1 MKGVLLSI
9 TLVVAAAIPALG
21 QDSGWLGISIE
32 DQKEPGAIIRRV
44 ESNSP
49 AEKAGLKQGD
59 VIVEFNNEQVI
70 GVQQLTRL
78 VRETPVGR
86 VIEVRVRRDNRE
98 ETFKVTTE
106 RGPEL
111 RSGSFGLELPNVH
124 ILADS
129 VLRDMPR
136 LQVSTVYVR
145 AGIRVEQMTD
155 QLRDFFSVYGNNGV
169 LVTSVDSGSAAEKAG
184 LKAGDVITTI
194 DGKSVQT
201 PAEFSREVRADS
213 KPTLKI
219 IRDKQEREIRIE

>member
-9 TLVVAAAIPALG
+9 TLVVAVAIPALG

-59 VIVEFNNEQVI
+59 VIVGFNNEQVI

-86 VIEVRVRRDNRE
+86 AVEVRVRRDNRE

-111 RSGSFGLELPNVH
+111 RSGSLGLDLPNVH

-155 QLRDFFSVYGNNGV
+155 QLRDFFGVYGNNGV
-169 LVTSVDSGSAAEKAG
+169 LVTSVDSASAAEKAG

-201 PAEFSREVRADS
+201 PAEFSREMRAGS
-213 KPTLKI
+213 KPTLKV
-219 IRDKQEREIRIE
+219 IRDKQEREIRFE

>member
-59 VIVEFNNEQVI
+59 VIVEFNKEQVI

-111 RSGSFGLELPNVH
+111 RSGSFGLDLPNVH

-129 VLRDMPR
+129 VLRDVPR

-155 QLRDFFSVYGNNGV
+155 QLRDFFGVYGNNGV
-169 LVTSVDSGSAAEKAG
+169 LVTSVDSASAAEKAG

-201 PAEFSREVRADS
+201 PAEFSREMRAGS
-213 KPTLKI
+213 KPTLKV
-219 IRDKQEREIRIE
+219 IRDKQEREIRFE

>member
-44 ESNSP
+44 ESSSP

-111 RSGSFGLELPNVH
+111 RSGSFGLDLPNVH

-129 VLRDMPR
+129 VLRDVPR

-155 QLRDFFSVYGNNGV
+155 QLRDFFGVYGNNGV
-169 LVTSVDSGSAAEKAG
+169 LVTSVDSASAAEKAG

-201 PAEFSREVRADS
+201 PAEFSREMRAGS
-213 KPTLKI
+213 KPTLKV
-219 IRDKQEREIRIE
+219 IRDKQEREIRFE

>member
-86 VIEVRVRRDNRE
+86 AVEVRVRRDNRE

-111 RSGSFGLELPNVH
+111 RSGSFGLDLPNVH

-155 QLRDFFSVYGNNGV
+155 QLRDFFGVYGNNGV
-169 LVTSVDSGSAAEKAG
+169 LVTSVDSASAAEKAG

-201 PAEFSREVRADS
+201 PAEFSREMRADS
-213 KPTLKI
+213 KPTLKV
-219 IRDKQEREIRIE
+219 IRDKQEREIRFE

>member
-9 TLVVAAAIPALG
+9 TLVVATAIPALG

-86 VIEVRVRRDNRE
+86 VVEVRVRRDNRE

-155 QLRDFFSVYGNNGV
+155 QLRDFFGVYGNNGV
-169 LVTSVDSGSAAEKAG
+169 LVTSVDSASAAEKAG

-194 DGKSVQT
+194 DGKSVET
-201 PAEFSREVRADS
+201 PAEFSREIRAGS
-213 KPTLKI
+213 KPTLKV
-219 IRDKQEREIRIE
+219 IRDKQEREIRFE